1 MKKFNFMFF
10 DKQMR
15 ELFDILD
22 VNKDGKIDL
31 LDWKKTFP

>member
-10 DKQMR
+10 DVQMR